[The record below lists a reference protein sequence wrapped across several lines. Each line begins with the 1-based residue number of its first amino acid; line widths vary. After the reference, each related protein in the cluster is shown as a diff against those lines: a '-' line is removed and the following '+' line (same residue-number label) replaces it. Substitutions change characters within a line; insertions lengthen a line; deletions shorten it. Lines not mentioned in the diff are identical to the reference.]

1 MDEDIEKLKKQ
12 IKNPNK
18 EFVVSGVSRE
28 YLFYMLGHDEEAL
41 KEINS
46 LTDEEIQYAINEL
59 ETEENYEDELV
70 DKLRDIL
77 DKKYK
82 DD

>member
-1 MDEDIEKLKKQ
+1 M
-12 IKNPNK
+12 
-18 EFVVSGVSRE
+18 SRE
-28 YLFYMLGHDEEAL
+28 DLFYMLGHDEEAL

-59 ETEENYEDELV
+59 ETEENYQDELV
-70 DKLRDIL
+70 NKLRDIL

>member
-12 IKNPNK
+12 IKNPDK
-18 EFVVSGVSRE
+18 EFVVNAVSRE
-28 YLFYMLGHDEEAL
+28 DLFYMLGNDKYAL
-41 KEINS
+41 EDVNS

>member
-12 IKNPNK
+12 IKNPDK

-28 YLFYMLGHDEEAL
+28 DLFYMLGHDEEAL